1 MMGQVRVLM
10 NASASVVADVADDRV
25 FCSDTRKFLVVD
37 LVRILRQPVS
47 VEHEDVVWL
56 LLRSIGSV
64 KSGRRHEQQGEN
76 KCDWR

>member
-10 NASASVVADVADDRV
+10 NTSASVVADVTDDGV

-47 VEHEDVVWL
+47 GEHEGIVWL
-56 LLRSIGSV
+56 LLRRIGSV
-64 KSGRRHEQQGEN
+64 KGGQRREQQGEEQ
-76 KCDWR
+76 